1 MSSRRRIFLVPL
13 AYLLGTR
20 LANKRAVA
28 SFIAIYP
35 LPIAL
40 SVWVYTGSGEPADWL
55 ALAMAMLAFYGVYEL
70 GYMDNDTRTVR
81 SEVAPTERLS
91 DDEKNFYARARWWIA
106 VLRLAFVAAACVSI
120 ELLLEGSYS
129 RTLLLMGLM
138 VILVVFPVYNSV
150 RGTTGLPLHLLLT
163 SARFCMPG
171 MVLVPF
177 AHADYFFVMW
187 LAFPFVNLLER
198 AGEPRYGLPFFAPF
212 LSKRDLV
219 RVVYYAVMFS
229 SALGF
234 WLIYGGNPLALV
246 VFGWFL
252 LVRLVALGLA
262 RNSRDYRADLA

>member
-1 MSSRRRIFLVPL
+1 MPNRRRIFLVPL

-20 LANKRAVA
+20 LVNKRAVA
-28 SFIAIYP
+28 SFLAIYP
-35 LPIAL
+35 LPIVL
-40 SVWVYTGSGEPADWL
+40 SVWVYPGRGELVDWL

-81 SEVAPTERLS
+81 GEATPTERLS
-91 DDEKNFYARARWWIA
+91 DDEKNFYSRARWWIV

-129 RTLLLMGLM
+129 RTALLTGLT
-138 VILVVFPVYNSV
+138 VIMVVFPVYNSV
-150 RGTTGLPLHLLLT
+150 RGVAGLPLHLLLT
-163 SARFCMPG
+163 SARFCVPG

-177 AHADYFFVMW
+177 GLVDYFFVMW

-198 AGEPRYGLPFFAPF
+198 AGEPRYGLSWFAPF
-212 LSKRDLV
+212 LRKRDAV
-219 RVVYYAVMFS
+219 RVMYYAVTFS
-229 SALGF
+229 GALGF
-234 WLIYGGNPLALV
+234 WFIFGGNPLALV

-262 RNSRDYRADLA
+262 RNNRDYRANLA